1 MVTSK
6 KNSKCQIN
14 NWYFVVVAFA
24 AVLVVLN
31 LLRIFDNNFWG
42 DEAYTIMLSKMKFI
56 VMD

>member
-6 KNSKCQIN
+6 KDAN
-14 NWYFVVVAFA
+14 NRFDYWRIAAVAFA

-42 DEAYTIMLSKMKFI
+42 DEAFTIRLAG
-56 VMD
+56 